1 MKFPNLKAEIARKGL
16 TVETLS
22 LICGISYS
30 SLSAKL
36 AGRRKVSYED
46 ALKIKN
52 ALGVDVPLE
61 TLFAEKAV

>member
-1 MKFPNLKAEIARKGL
+1 MRFPNLNAEIARKGL
-16 TVETLS
+16 TIEMLS
-22 LICGISYS
+22 VISGISYS

-36 AGRRKVSYED
+36 AGRRKMSYEE

-61 TLFAEKAV
+61 TLFAERTA